1 MAQAVL
7 TLLLVDDSVLNR
19 RVVSGRLRGAGCAVL
34 EADSVSSGKALDASS
49 VGAALL
55 DLDLG
60 DGSGI
65 DLGHF
70 LRKARPGL
78 PIAFFTSGGD
88 AAAIAGAKLL
98 GPVFAKPEELDAA
111 VAWALSQG

>member
-1 MAQAVL
+1 M
-7 TLLLVDDSVLNR
+7 
-19 RVVSGRLRGAGCAVL
+19 L
-34 EADSVSSGKALDASS
+34 EADGVASGQALSTS
-49 VGAALL
+49 GVGAALL

-65 DLGHF
+65 DLAHF
-70 LRKARPGL
+70 LRKAAPGL

-88 AAAIAGAKLL
+88 ADAIARAKRL
-98 GPVFAKPEELDAA
+98 GPVFAKPGELDAA